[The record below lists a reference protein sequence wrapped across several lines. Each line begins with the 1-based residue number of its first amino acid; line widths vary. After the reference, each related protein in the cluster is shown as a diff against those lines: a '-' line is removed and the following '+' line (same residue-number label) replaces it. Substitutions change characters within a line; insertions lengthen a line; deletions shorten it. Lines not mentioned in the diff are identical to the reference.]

1 MAARRDRLQK
11 EADDIAMADV
21 RQKERR
27 AERKIARET
36 RAKEQAKAKM
46 RDEIRRI
53 LIDKG
58 VVVNPVTSGDLV
70 DIHNCY
76 EKGGKQFL
84 GALGGQL

>member
-1 MAARRDRLQK
+1 
-11 EADDIAMADV
+11 
-21 RQKERR
+21 
-27 AERKIARET
+27 
-36 RAKEQAKAKM
+36 M